1 MVLWVLWQLKIVSQA
16 NKGYMRKLIT
26 LLIIPLLLT
35 GCNPHEVKLA
45 NRIIKSS
52 IVIKVKVK
60 DMETGREGWALCS
73 GTQLKEGILT
83 NAHCFEEDKYEIK
96 QLWIR
101 GYDGKS
107 WKATIEK
114 IDVDKDLALLHSDAH
129 YTNAT
134 LSGSPLKQ
142 GEAVY
147 AIGHG
152 LGLENTFSVGIC
164 SFINRRLAK
173 RDNIHYIQTTMPIN
187 GGFSGSGLY
196 NSKGQLCG
204 VNEAV
209 ITPDFLFHSWSGITL
224 AIGLQDVKEFLK

>member
-1 MVLWVLWQLKIVSQA
+1 MGDPMKKLLAILFLPFLISGCDPHTVQLAQ
-16 NKGYMRKLIT
+16 
-26 LLIIPLLLT
+26 
-35 GCNPHEVKLA
+35 
-45 NRIIKSS
+45 RIAKSS
-52 IVIKVKVK
+52 IVIKIKVQDK
-60 DMETGREGWALCS
+60 ESGKEGWMLCS

-83 NAHCFEEDKYEIK
+83 NAHCYQDEKYDIK

-101 GYDGKS
+101 GYDNKP
-107 WKATIEK
+107 WKATVSK
-114 IDVDKDLALLHSDAH
+114 IDVDKDLLLLHSDAH
-129 YTNAT
+129 YPAAT
-134 LSGSPLKQ
+134 LARTALKQ

-164 SFINRRLAK
+164 SFVNRRLAK
-173 RDNIHYIQTTMPIN
+173 RDTIHYIQTTMPIN

-224 AIGLQDVKEFLK
+224 AIGLQDVRDFLK